1 MGGQMIKDVKHRV
14 WAFDL
19 EWVPDPLAGRLVYSL
34 PEDVTDPAEIMRLM
48 WERGGA
54 TDEDPTPFLKTAL
67 CRVVSVAALERRQLP
82 DGSAK
87 LALMSLPHDPSNDEE
102 ATEANVVG
110 TFLEAL
116 GKNRPQLVGFNSLQS
131 DLKILIQ
138 RGIILGLSAPGF
150 CERPDK
156 PWEGID
162 YFARGSDWNVDLK
175 DIVGGWGL
183 SSPSLHEIAV
193 QSGIPGKMGVDGND
207 VAPLWLEGRLD
218 EIVRYNE
225 CDAVTTYLVWLRLAH
240 FAGHLDL
247 ASYNNE
253 QQLVADLLQSEIARG
268 GRHHLEEYVE
278 TWNGL
283 RSTIESERMLE

>member
-1 MGGQMIKDVKHRV
+1 MGGKMIKDVKHRV

-82 DGSAK
+82 DGSVK

-283 RSTIESERMLE
+283 RSKIESERMLE

>member
-1 MGGQMIKDVKHRV
+1 MIKDVKPRV

-34 PEDVTDPAEIMRLM
+34 PDDLTDPVEVMRVM

-54 TDEDPTPFLKTAL
+54 TEEDPTPFLKTAL

-82 DGSAK
+82 DGSVK
-87 LALMSLPHDPSNDEE
+87 LALMSLPRDPARDVET
-102 ATEANVVG
+102 TEAHVVG

-138 RGIILGLSAPGF
+138 RGIILGLSAPEF
-150 CERPDK
+150 CRRPDK

-162 YFARGSDWNVDLK
+162 YFARSSDWNVDLK
-175 DIVGGWGL
+175 EIVGGWGVA
-183 SSPSLHEIAV
+183 SPSLHEIAV
-193 QSGIPGKMGVDGND
+193 QAGIPGKMGVDGND

-218 EIVRYNE
+218 RIVRYNE

-240 FAGHLDL
+240 FAGHLDQ
-247 ASYNNE
+247 AAYNHE
-253 QQLVADLLQSEIARG
+253 QQLVADLLQVEIAKGNRQ
-268 GRHHLEEYVE
+268 HLEEYLE
-278 TWNGL
+278 TWTDL
-283 RSTIESERMLE
+283 RATIESERMLE

>member
-1 MGGQMIKDVKHRV
+1 MIKDVKDRV

-19 EWVPDPLAGRLVYSL
+19 EWVPDPLAGRLVYAL

-54 TDEDPTPFLKTAL
+54 TEEDPTPFLKTAL
-67 CRVVSVAALERRQLP
+67 CRVVSVAAVERRQRP
-82 DGSAK
+82 DGSVK

-102 ATEANVVG
+102 ATEARVVG

-138 RGIILGLSAPGF
+138 RGIILGLAAPEF
-150 CERPDK
+150 CQRPDK

-183 SSPSLHEIAV
+183 ASPSLHEIAV

-207 VAPLWLEGRLD
+207 VAPLWLEGQLD
-218 EIVRYNE
+218 RVVRYNE

-240 FAGHLDL
+240 FAGHLDM

-253 QQLVADLLQSEIARG
+253 QRLVADLLQSEISRG
-268 GRHHLEEYVE
+268 DRKHLEEYLE
-278 TWNGL
+278 TWNSL